1 MVVTDWQT
9 NLFYFPFIIS
19 DMKFEEIIF
28 LVTLEINTLYEPYKM
43 YNIIFLSLY
52 LKYLT
57 RQKCWM
63 RQITVISENKQNK
76 PGAKN
81 LRMFI
86 NNLYF
91 ILFKCFI
98 FTLFGQKM
106 VQTIDRFLYG
116 TFWKIFGKLTL
127 RVFINTNQ

>member
-1 MVVTDWQT
+1 
-9 NLFYFPFIIS
+9 
-19 DMKFEEIIF
+19 
-28 LVTLEINTLYEPYKM
+28 
-43 YNIIFLSLY
+43 
-52 LKYLT
+52 
-57 RQKCWM
+57 M

-98 FTLFGQKM
+98 FTLFGQKK
-106 VQTIDRFLYG
+106 VQIIDRFLYG
-116 TFWKIFGKLTL
+116 TF
-127 RVFINTNQ
+127 